1 MFIEKKKLSLYLT
14 NTELDC
20 LCKNFG
26 PGPQGSTYWYSGWYG
41 KRKSRKE
48 TLSRRTGQVLFCHL
62 HLSPHPWHCI
72 GLLLL
77 IFMRSHHKERKVV
90 HMWFIFFG
98 SFLLWLACFW
108 WMSCNSIQYVLS
120 SLILSC
126 NYQLLNI
133 LTERRKNFPL
143 LLFNSGFL
151 NCWIRLV
158 S

>member
-1 MFIEKKKLSLYLT
+1 MFIEKKNFLYIWQIQNWIVCVRILGLGRRAVHIDIVDDTGKEKKIQKRNLVEEDRSGLVLS
-14 NTELDC
+14 
-20 LCKNFG
+20 
-26 PGPQGSTYWYSGWYG
+26 SS
-41 KRKSRKE
+41 
-48 TLSRRTGQVLFCHL
+48 
-62 HLSPHPWHCI
+62 SPPPWHCI

-108 WMSCNSIQYVLS
+108 WMSCNSIQYVLWYYQF
-120 SLILSC
+120 C